1 MERTVPLCLKPGLLN
16 DHILRRSCLAF
27 VPIAFLFSAS
37 ASLAQSEDETPFFTF
52 SGNAALVSDYRFR
65 GVSLSDEDIAI
76 QGGFT
81 VDTEPGFYLGVW
93 GSSIESF
100 NGSETEVDVNFG
112 YGTSW
117 EGFDLSAGVTAYLFP
132 GGTDTDYVELISPW
146 GAVSALSAP
155 VSAPP
160 MPPIRAI
167 SAAPT
172 ISISIIPALWPLAT
186 HPFP

>member
-1 MERTVPLCLKPGLLN
+1 MERTAPLCLKPGLLN

-27 VPIAFLFSAS
+27 IPISFLFSAP

-112 YGTSW
+112 YGTTW
-117 EGFDLSAGVTAYLFP
+117 KGFDLSAGVTAYLFP
-132 GGTDTDYVELISPW
+132 GGTDTDYVELISRW

-155 VSAPP
+155 VSE
-160 MPPIRAI
+160 
-167 SAAPT
+167 
-172 ISISIIPALWPLAT
+172 
-186 HPFP
+186 